1 MDAWTFGIQYSH
13 LDADNHSGDI
23 IDGFIQD
30 RAVVTGAYQLGPGIV
45 LDAEAA
51 YTWIDT
57 DPEDVKTADG
67 IDFDDYDAIEIGLG
81 TSLTF

>member
-1 MDAWTFGIQYSH
+1 VSEY
-13 LDADNHSGDI
+13 NESGDI
-23 IDGFIQD
+23 IDGFTQD

-57 DPEDVKTADG
+57 DPSRPQAVSISTTAMRSKSAWG
-67 IDFDDYDAIEIGLG
+67 PV
-81 TSLTF
+81 